1 MKVQYFTRNKQ
12 TRITQFEHEY
22 RRTVSLTSYT
32 HAHWILTCV
41 LVTIAMNWSS
51 DFWFLRLHCFFFDT
65 AIKLAIYLVSSP
77 FFLQIISQIIWFFS
91 TFSYEKKKIYD
102 EKYGNQK
109 IELRITFSIPRII
122 TIWILSS
129 SFNFSVQ
136 MPWFFRYKLSTK
148 TDLIFIC
155 FRFCCAFSMQCHGEH
170 GK

>member
-22 RRTVSLTSYT
+22 RRIVPLTSYT
-32 HAHWILTCV
+32 HAHWMYVYEWQSLWIESLISGFLGYTAFSRYSHQTRNIFGV
-41 LVTIAMNWSS
+41 FTIFPPNNIANYLI
-51 DFWFLRLHCFFFDT
+51 FLNIF
-65 AIKLAIYLVSSP
+65 V
-77 FFLQIISQIIWFFS
+77 WN
-91 TFSYEKKKIYD
+91 EKIHD

-155 FRFCCAFSMQCHGEH
+155 FRFCCAFSMQCQGEH